1 MGDPY
6 ALSPDGRGADRGD
19 AMLPRRDADTGHW
32 TGPFMM
38 AAINTRVV
46 RRSNALLDF
55 AYGRG
60 FRYDEAIDLG
70 AGPLGL
76 LKAAGLSAGMGAAM
90 ATLGVASLIPGGRSL
105 LARVLPAPGE
115 GPSREQQ
122 ERGSFRI
129 EIHAA
134 DTQGGRVTG
143 VVEAHRDPGYGATA
157 IMLAESALCLAE
169 DDLPARPGGVLTTAS
184 AMGLPLIERLR
195 RAGMIF
201 RVD

>member
-1 MGDPY
+1 
-6 ALSPDGRGADRGD
+6 
-19 AMLPRRDADTGHW
+19 
-32 TGPFMM
+32 M
-38 AAINTRVV
+38 AAVNTRVV

-70 AGPLGL
+70 AGPLGF

-90 ATLGVASLIPGGRSL
+90 ATLGASSLIPGGRSL
-105 LARVLPAPGE
+105 LSRVLPAQGE

-134 DTQGGRVTG
+134 DAQGGRAMG
-143 VVEAHRDPGYGATA
+143 IVEAHRDPGYGATA

-169 DDLPARPGGVLTTAS
+169 DDLPPRGGVLTTAS

-195 RAGMIF
+195 RAGMVF
-201 RVD
+201 SVD